1 MKPKL
6 QWDKAKNQKLTVERD
21 LNFEMVSDAFDLG
34 AVVKDMD
41 HPDPVRAN
49 QRMLL
54 IRVNGYICAVPY
66 VQDGPVKF
74 LKTMYY
80 SRKYDELY
88 GENHGQKGK

>member
-1 MKPKL
+1 MV
-6 QWDKAKNQKLTVERD
+6 VE
-21 LNFEMVSDAFDLG
+21 AFDIG
-34 AVVKDMD
+34 AVVKDMC
-41 HPDPVRAN
+41 HPQAERSN

-66 VQDGPVKF
+66 VQDGAVKF

-88 GENHGQKGK
+88 GGDHGQKSK